1 MSKYYI
7 SLAFLFC
14 SAVIMAQ
21 TFDTR
26 TAHLYVKSS
35 SKFMDVE
42 ADNYQVYSNVD
53 FSSFTVNFTG
63 LMKSW
68 EFELGAFD
76 RAFNS
81 DRLNLDGYQKFS
93 FEGIILDPESIDLN
107 TPGRYE
113 IKVKGPLFI
122 GEYKR
127 MMNATATCYVK
138 YNGEIDVESDFSFQ
152 IEEANMEQIN
162 KLMRERIPQVVTLD
176 SQTLGI
182 SRIINVKLFL
192 TYKPQ

>member
-1 MSKYYI
+1 
-7 SLAFLFC
+7 
-14 SAVIMAQ
+14 MAQ
-21 TFDTR
+21 SFDTR

-42 ADNYQVYSNVD
+42 ANNYQIYSDVN
-53 FSSFTVNFTG
+53 FAAATVNFTG

-68 EFELGAFD
+68 EFEMGAID

-81 DRLNLDGYQKFS
+81 DRLNLDGYRKFT
-93 FEGIILDPESIDLN
+93 FEGKILDPSAIDLS

-113 IKVKGPLFI
+113 IKVKGPLTI
-122 GEYKR
+122 GANKR
-127 MMNATATCYVK
+127 QMNATAVCYVK
-138 YNGEIDVESDFSFQ
+138 VNGDIDVESDFSFK

-162 KLMRERIPQVVTLD
+162 KLMRERIPQVVSLD

-182 SRIINVKLFL
+182 SRTINVKLFL
-192 TYKPQ
+192 TYNPQ